1 MFFNLLLF
9 IYNLP
14 KKIVIFCI
22 KIYQKTLS
30 PDHGLFKLLYPHG
43 YCRFTPTC
51 SDYGIEAINKYG
63 VLKGGLKAVWR
74 IMRCNPFNKGGHD
87 PLK

>member
-1 MFFNLLLF
+1 MITSISRL
-9 IYNLP
+9 
-14 KKIVIFCI
+14 IVIKII

-30 PDHGLFKLLYPHG
+30 FDHGFFKFLYPYG

-51 SDYGIEAINKYG
+51 SDYAIQAIEKYG
-63 VLKGGLKAVWR
+63 IFKGGAKAFYRV
-74 IMRCNPFNKGGHD
+74 MRCNPFNKGGHD